1 MFQVEN
7 NSNVDIT
14 DLTDIITQFM
24 PFSQERLEFDQPVS
38 LIFQSDD
45 DNANKLLG
53 KTAFYSPEELSVT
66 VFVDG
71 RHPKDILR
79 SLSHE
84 LVHHAQNCRG
94 DFDSADDCGP
104 GYAQQNPHLRN
115 MEIEAYKQGNL
126 IFRDFE
132 DLIKAGDISIEFS
145 GEPTMSLKEWKDNEL
160 NKLLLEKWGY
170 RKEDDKE
177 LEEAQSEKDR
187 EDESANQT
195 GNQKVSMDD
204 DMDLR
209 NETITIAEAAS
220 LAARIFTKLNEED
233 IATGIVTPGGK
244 HGYRAR
250 NMAKEKTFGFETGP
264 DRAGIPQDELLKIA
278 YATAR
283 DGNDVPVEMLAD
295 VDPAE
300 LSDDERLRV
309 ALYNSR
315 SGLEERKISEG
326 DRIQKLLSYL
336 PGGPTPKEF
345 RKVVARD
352 KEDADAKKSEK
363 RWGMG
368 RLHRAA
374 QIADEPQQESLSPKG
389 MQEGADDAFAELDA
403 EMAKKETP
411 PPKPTTT
418 TTTPTAE
425 GPPSPPAKT
434 PPPATT
440 TPTAEGPPS
449 RADAAFAEFDADHAA
464 AKAKYGDNYN
474 ITTTS
479 RTAKEGSKQEPSSV
493 DETMIRELATR
504 ILKKLTETDE
514 LQELGDRRAGEGA
527 SPVHKDKTGGRF
539 FNSPARRTRS
549 TQQAHRDAG
558 AKPEDSE
565 DDWEE

>member
-209 NETITIAEAAS
+209 NEAITIAEAAS
-220 LAARIFTKLNEED
+220 LAKRIFTKLNEED
-233 IATGIVTPGGK
+233 IAKGIVTPGGK
-244 HGYRAR
+244 HGWRAR

-283 DGNDVPVEMLAD
+283 DGNAVPAEMLAD

-309 ALYNSR
+309 ALYK
-315 SGLEERKISEG
+315 SGLDERKIIEG

-352 KEDADAKKSEK
+352 KEDADAKKAKARKEK

-368 RLHRAA
+368 RLHKAA

-403 EMAKKETP
+403 EMAKEETP
-411 PPKPTTT
+411 PPKPAP
-418 TTTPTAE
+418 TTP
-425 GPPSPPAKT
+425 PATTK
-434 PPPATT
+434 PATT
-440 TPTAEGPPS
+440 TPPATTKPQRIRNP

-479 RTAKEGSKQEPSSV
+479 RTVKEGSKQEPSSI
-493 DETMIRELATR
+493 DETMIRELATK
-504 ILKKLTETDE
+504 ILRNLTE
-514 LQELGDRRAGEGA
+514 R
-527 SPVHKDKTGGRF
+527 
-539 FNSPARRTRS
+539 N
-549 TQQAHRDAG
+549 
-558 AKPEDSE
+558 
-565 DDWEE
+565 

>member
-7 NSNVDIT
+7 NSNIDIT

-94 DFDSADDCGP
+94 EFDSSDDCGP

-170 RKEDDKE
+170 RKEDDNE

-209 NETITIAEAAS
+209 NETITVAEAAS
-220 LAARIFTKLNEED
+220 LAARIFTKLNEEE
-233 IATGIVTPGGK
+233 IATGVVTPGGK
-244 HGYRAR
+244 HGWRSR
-250 NMAKEKTFGFETGP
+250 NMAREFGVGS

-283 DGNDVPVEMLAD
+283 DGNAVPVEMLAD

-300 LSDDERLRV
+300 LSDDDQLRV
-309 ALYNSR
+309 ALYNS
-315 SGLEERKISEG
+315 GLDERKISEG
-326 DRIQKLLSYL
+326 DLIQKALSYL

-374 QIADEPQQESLSPKG
+374 QIADEPQQESLSLNE
-389 MQEGADDAFAELDA
+389 QE
-403 EMAKKETP
+403 
-411 PPKPTTT
+411 TTT
-418 TTTPTAE
+418 TQVTK
-425 GPPSPPAKT
+425 SPITGKPVKGT
-434 PPPATT
+434 ETT
-440 TPTAEGPPS
+440 TTYGGMSKEEGAAEIAKSKDALKNRAAGKPRTGSTKS
-449 RADAAFAEFDADHAA
+449 RASSAFDELE
-464 AKAKYGDNYN
+464 
-474 ITTTS
+474 
-479 RTAKEGSKQEPSSV
+479 EGSKQEPSSI

-504 ILKKLTETDE
+504 ILKKLTE
-514 LQELGDRRAGEGA
+514 R
-527 SPVHKDKTGGRF
+527 
-539 FNSPARRTRS
+539 N
-549 TQQAHRDAG
+549 
-558 AKPEDSE
+558 
-565 DDWEE
+565 